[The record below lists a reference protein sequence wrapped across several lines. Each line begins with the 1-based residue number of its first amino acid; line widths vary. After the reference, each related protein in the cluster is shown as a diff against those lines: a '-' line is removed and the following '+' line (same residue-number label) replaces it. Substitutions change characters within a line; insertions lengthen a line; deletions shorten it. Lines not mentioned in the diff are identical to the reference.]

1 LTRDHP
7 AATTLVVIIVV
18 VVVVIALLVVIVVIV
33 LLLPTVIIFFFPLLI
48 SLCAGVKLH
57 RSSSTRADTY
67 VICTSSFSHVL
78 QEKDKISMHANYHS
92 R

>member
-33 LLLPTVIIFFFPLLI
+33 LSLLTVIIFFFPLLI
-48 SLCAGVKLH
+48 SVKLH
-57 RSSSTRADTY
+57 RSSSTRVDTY
-67 VICTSSFSHVL
+67 VLCTSSFSHVL
-78 QEKDKISMHANYHS
+78 QEKYKISMHANYHS